1 MTDFKQTSRSR
12 RTSCAQASVLA
23 TVPATFTKA
32 QAETILAITKISAT
46 DSGFAERFLQACA
59 SDFTDAQ
66 AQCIHELLQLD
77 ADDLRATVAD
87 AMEPCD
93 LRRRLR
99 SWCEGETASG
109 LEVDVPSETE
119 GIGLNPTGAT
129 PTAR

>member
-1 MTDFKQTSRSR
+1 MKDFK
-12 RTSCAQASVLA
+12 RTSHSHRARCAQPFVLV
-23 TVPATFTKA
+23 TIPATFSEK

-46 DSGFAERFLQACA
+46 DSELAEQLLLACVREH
-59 SDFTDAQ
+59 FTDAQ

-99 SWCEGETASG
+99 SRCDGEPVSD
-109 LEVDVPSETE
+109 LEDDLRRVGEET
-119 GIGLNPTGAT
+119 PPVRQT
-129 PTAR
+129 